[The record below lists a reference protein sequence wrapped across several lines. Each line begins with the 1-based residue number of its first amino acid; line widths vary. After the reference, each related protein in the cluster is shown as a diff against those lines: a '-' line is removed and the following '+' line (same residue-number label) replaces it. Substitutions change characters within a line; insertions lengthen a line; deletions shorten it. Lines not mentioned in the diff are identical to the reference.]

1 MAKVICKENLASRL
15 LRVIRIPRG
24 DFPKLVVEDEF
35 EVYKTSRAMDEEV
48 NSIDMLVGKS
58 YKRS

>member
-1 MAKVICKENLASRL
+1 MAEIIRKEDLASRL
-15 LRVIRIPRG
+15 LRVTRIPRG
-24 DFPKLVVEDEF
+24 NFPKCVVEDEF

-48 NSIDMLVGKS
+48 NSIDVLVGKS